1 MGCYF
6 LMGCY
11 YWDLRRG
18 GEQCFFFVLCL
29 PRLSVFLS
37 AGCAFGAFSSVFGMF
52 PGGVRRGPACFCWL
66 CLESLL
72 SWLLSVVMC
81 RVLSINALKSQ
92 ESQVCRV
99 VCWPW
104 SMVAIW
110 FEGIMFQA
118 HVSWHVAGEDHR
130 RTAGAGDRRRQS
142 VGRGGGG
149 TWSPGDHLGPC
160 VAAPRSTP
168 RARLALRPL

>member
-11 YWDLRRG
+11 YWELRRG

-66 CLESLL
+66 CLVSLL

-118 HVSWHVAGEDHR
+118 HVSWHVAGGPPPH
-130 RTAGAGDRRRQS
+130 GRRRRSQAAE
-142 VGRGGGG
+142 RGAWGY
-149 TWSPGDHLGPC
+149 LGPC